1 MSPAPLLPT
10 RTPDCPPWCS
20 HPSITQLF
28 QVAVLSWLDNCHLQ
42 ASMALVSKYFH
53 SPIQLLFIL
62 IGSPRSCHYLIR
74 IVMLK
79 KTPASSNEEVVTIWD
94 PWLKCECRSYHRFCW
109 FRGKKSLQTQ
119 VLARALQLAAVS
131 EADQAVGSSEA
142 CVLLE
147 GMESS
152 QVASRYSLC
161 DGRMWGCGPALPPL
175 PSLGSA
181 KN

>member
-1 MSPAPLLPT
+1 MVFPPKHNSTVPSGLLE
-10 RTPDCPPWCS
+10 
-20 HPSITQLF
+20 
-28 QVAVLSWLDNCHLQ
+28 
-42 ASMALVSKYFH
+42 
-53 SPIQLLFIL
+53 L
-62 IGSPRSCHYLIR
+62 IGQLSFTGVYGFSFWILSQSHSAPFHTHRLPKKLSLLNQNSNI
-74 IVMLK
+74 K